1 MDFPGLCLNLTLLAC
16 LSSALA
22 VTFATFVIIDF
33 ISDASK
39 RYKTRYIQE
48 TAVEYDDVLLQM
60 PPGKIFD
67 LSLALAGLGAF
78 LGIALLC
85 VTSSDPSLPKI
96 LFVGALVAVFFFFI
110 PRLWLRHLK
119 KQRLNKF
126 NEQLE
131 DALLSISGSLKAGFS
146 LSQALDVVANEN
158 RRPISFEFSVLI
170 QELRLGVNFDEA
182 FEKMAR
188 RVGSADFELV
198 VIAVITARQTGGEL
212 TSVLERLAGVI
223 RERIRIT
230 NKLNAL
236 TAQGRLQAYII
247 GAMPFLLLAAMAKIA
262 PDMVDAFFN
271 SPLGLLIMLLVIGLV
286 VTGFLII
293 RKITTIDV

>member
-1 MDFPGLCLNLTLLAC
+1 MNC
-16 LSSALA
+16 
-22 VTFATFVIIDF
+22 
-33 ISDASK
+33 
-39 RYKTRYIQE
+39 
-48 TAVEYDDVLLQM
+48 
-60 PPGKIFD
+60 
-67 LSLALAGLGAF
+67 
-78 LGIALLC
+78 
-85 VTSSDPSLPKI
+85 
-96 LFVGALVAVFFFFI
+96 
-110 PRLWLRHLK
+110 
-119 KQRLNKF
+119 
-126 NEQLE
+126 
-131 DALLSISGSLKAGFS
+131 
-146 LSQALDVVANEN
+146 
-158 RRPISFEFSVLI
+158 
-170 QELRLGVNFDEA
+170 VNFDEA